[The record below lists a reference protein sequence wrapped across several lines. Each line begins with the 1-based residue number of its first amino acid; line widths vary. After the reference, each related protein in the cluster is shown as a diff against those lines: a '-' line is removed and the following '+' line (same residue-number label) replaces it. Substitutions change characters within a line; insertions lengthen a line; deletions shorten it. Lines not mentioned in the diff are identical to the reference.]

1 MTRHFLR
8 AASVVL
14 DTSDELASI
23 TYVMEGDTKDAIA
36 ALNKACEIRLMR
48 EGPHGEAGR
57 AVTLPPPPPP
67 V

>member
-23 TYVMEGDTKDAIA
+23 TYAMEGDTKDAISRT
-36 ALNKACEIRLMR
+36 EQ
-48 EGPHGEAGR
+48 G
-57 AVTLPPPPPP
+57 V
-67 V
+67 